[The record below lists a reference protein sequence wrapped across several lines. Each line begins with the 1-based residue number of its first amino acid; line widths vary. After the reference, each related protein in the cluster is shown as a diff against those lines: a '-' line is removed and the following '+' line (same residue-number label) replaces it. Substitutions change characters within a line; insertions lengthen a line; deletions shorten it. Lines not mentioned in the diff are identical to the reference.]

1 MNTRIGQPMEQDIHL
16 SRNGLGQYR
25 VPWVDQSLYSPHG
38 KSLIVYYYIDRCDLW
53 GFIRE
58 INSGISHVRYH
69 FFPPE
74 LLLHKYKC
82 GGYVLCCVTVNTH
95 TIVN

>member
-1 MNTRIGQPMEQDIHL
+1 MEQDIHL

-58 INSGISHVRYH
+58 INSGISRVRYH
-69 FFPPE
+69 FFPPN
-74 LLLHKYKC
+74 YF
-82 GGYVLCCVTVNTH
+82 YTSISVVVTSFVVLR
-95 TIVN
+95 